1 MPLLLL
7 LLLLLLLPSSRVKFS
22 QQLILR
28 GGGKKKSLTN
38 SGEDSITQHEL
49 SNLLGRLFREILV
62 LKANIHD
69 PKIRDGNQSW
79 YEM

>member
-1 MPLLLL
+1 MPPLLLL
-7 LLLLLLLPSSRVKFS
+7 LPISRVKFS

-28 GGGKKKSLTN
+28 GGKKKSLTN

>member
-7 LLLLLLLPSSRVKFS
+7 LLLPISRVKFS

-28 GGGKKKSLTN
+28 GGKKKSLTN
-38 SGEDSITQHEL
+38 SGEDFITQHEL

>member
-7 LLLLLLLPSSRVKFS
+7 LLLPISRVKFS

-28 GGGKKKSLTN
+28 GGGKKSLTN